1 MDIVM
6 NSVIVRFSWVNLV
19 CLAASTVRLQV
30 SDYRQLS
37 DYRCPITANCP
48 TTGVRLQPTVRLQVS
63 DYSQLSDYNF
73 TEWLVRNKAANA
85 SITFEKIAMVMINSN
100 LKGPG

>member
-6 NSVIVRFSWVNLV
+6 NSVIGRFSWVNLV
-19 CLAASTVRLQV
+19 FLAASTVRLQV
-30 SDYRQLS
+30 SDYSQLS
-37 DYRCPITANCP
+37 DCRCPITANCP
-48 TTGVRLQPTVRLQVS
+48 TTGS
-63 DYSQLSDYNF
+63 NYSQLSDYNF

-85 SITFEKIAMVMINSN
+85 SITFEKIAMVMIYSN